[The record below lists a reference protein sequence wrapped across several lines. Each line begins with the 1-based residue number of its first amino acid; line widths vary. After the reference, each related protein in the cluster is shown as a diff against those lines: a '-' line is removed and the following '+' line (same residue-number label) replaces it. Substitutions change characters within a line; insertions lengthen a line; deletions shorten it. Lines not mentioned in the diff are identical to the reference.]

1 MAFKKDKTTT
11 AITPSP
17 KGDLTKSVQQV
28 PGQLAQFQINRESL
42 IAQVLPPGGQQI
54 MTEISQGLGIDI
66 LDPKG
71 WTKEQVIQAKKLAA
85 GLDEKL
91 MMMKE
96 LMPAIMKFLEF
107 QVGTAEF
114 QAEIM
119 TEAYK
124 AKNKIDKAQA
134 KAFVAYYAYMRKASQ
149 LEKRIQATQKHID
162 AAYTH
167 FESIQDSR
175 SNAILAG
182 LNQQARLG
190 ESTIAHQAEMASQRQ
205 EIRAKNAERRR
216 ELREELR
223 IGHLTTA

>member
-11 AITPSP
+11 AITTSP
-17 KGDLTKSVQQV
+17 KGELTKTGSN
-28 PGQLAQFQINRESL
+28 PGQLAQFKINRESL
-42 IAQVLPPGGQQI
+42 VAQTLPPGGEQI
-54 MTEISQGLGIDI
+54 MNEISQVLGVDI

-71 WTKEQVIQAKKLAA
+71 WTKEQIIAANKLAA

-96 LMPAIMKFLEF
+96 LLPSIVKFMEF
-107 QVGTAEF
+107 QVGQAEF
-114 QAEIM
+114 QAEVM

-124 AKNKIDKAQA
+124 AKSKIDRAQA
-134 KAFVAYYAYMRKASQ
+134 SAFVAYYAYMRKASQ
-149 LEKRIQATQKHID
+149 LEKRVQASQKHID
-162 AAYTH
+162 AAFTH
-167 FESIQDSR
+167 FENIQDSR

-223 IGHLTTA
+223 TGHLTSA

>member
-17 KGDLTKSVQQV
+17 KGDLAKSGSN
-28 PGQLAQFQINRESL
+28 PGQLAQFTINRESL
-42 IAQVLPPGGQQI
+42 VSQVLPPGGQQ
-54 MTEISQGLGIDI
+54 MMNEISQGLGIDI

-71 WTKEQVIQAKKLAA
+71 WTKEQVIAAKKLAA

-91 MMMKE
+91 MMMQE

-107 QVGTAEF
+107 QVGQAEF
-114 QAEIM
+114 QAEVM
-119 TEAYK
+119 SEAFK
-124 AKNKIDKAQA
+124 AKYKIDKAQA
-134 KAFVAYYAYMRKASQ
+134 KAFVSYYAYMRKASQ
-149 LEKRIQATQKHID
+149 LEKRISATQKHID
-162 AAYTH
+162 AAFTH
-167 FESIQDSR
+167 FETVQDSR

-190 ESTIAHQAEMASQRQ
+190 ENTIEHQAQMASQRQ

-223 IGHLTTA
+223 TGHLTSA

>member
-11 AITPSP
+11 AITTSP
-17 KGDLTKSVQQV
+17 KGDLAKSGRN
-28 PGQLAQFQINRESL
+28 PGQLAQFTINRESL
-42 IAQVLPPGGQQI
+42 IAQVLPPGGQQ
-54 MTEISQGLGIDI
+54 MMNEISQGLGIDI

-71 WTKEQVIQAKKLAA
+71 WTKEQVIQAKRLAA
-85 GLDEKL
+85 SLDEKL
-91 MMMKE
+91 IMMKE

-114 QAEIM
+114 QAEVM

-124 AKNKIDKAQA
+124 AKNKIDKSQA

-149 LEKRIQATQKHID
+149 LEKRVQATQKHID
-162 AAYTH
+162 AAYSH
-167 FESIQDSR
+167 FETIQDSR

-182 LNQQARLG
+182 LNQQARIG
-190 ESTIAHQAEMASQRQ
+190 ESTIAHQTQMASQRRDV
-205 EIRAKNAERRR
+205 RANNAERRR

-223 IGHLTTA
+223 VGHLTNV